1 MLQDEQSRHK
11 CMDAFGFQPQN
22 EVTGFLFAAAK
33 ERTKTV
39 ELLGGHAA
47 AIVRDSAIM
56 PRQFERGACRTADA
70 DEQRPR
76 GKRAVTDVDGFR
88 NFLPQTLQRAVTR
101 QDLLDTAAVQ
111 AQRIGKLAKSTG
123 VPSSNVTIS
132 VLAPPMSRNAPPVRC
147 SSCIAPM

>member
-111 AQRIGKLAKSTG
+111 AQKSR
-123 VPSSNVTIS
+123 SD
-132 VLAPPMSRNAPPVRC
+132 AA
-147 SSCIAPM
+147 

>member
-1 MLQDEQSRHK
+1 MKHMLQDEQSRHK

-70 DEQRPR
+70 DEQRPA
-76 GKRAVTDVDGFR
+76 G
-88 NFLPQTLQRAVTR
+88 
-101 QDLLDTAAVQ
+101 Q
-111 AQRIGKLAKSTG
+111 AR
-123 VPSSNVTIS
+123 
-132 VLAPPMSRNAPPVRC
+132 RH
-147 SSCIAPM
+147 